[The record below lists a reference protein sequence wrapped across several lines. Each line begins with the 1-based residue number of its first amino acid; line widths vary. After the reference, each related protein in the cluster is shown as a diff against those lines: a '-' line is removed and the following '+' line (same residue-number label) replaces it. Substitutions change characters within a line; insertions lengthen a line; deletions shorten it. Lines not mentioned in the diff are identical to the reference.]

1 MPFLAKCKKK
11 VDRIKAGPPWFE
23 FLVIFD
29 VFAPWYRKRR
39 EAFSVKVY
47 KKIRRKSWSDV
58 PPKLL
63 TCIRFLYKVVHK
75 IGRLRNIA
83 RNAIATYTKFF
94 FFSFEPEWIFFFPAA
109 TCRQWGPM
117 VVTHTLSFSFLF
129 RKCTQQAH
137 IRHYGPERWR
147 NILCKKPNLARESP
161 ATTPQNAREQG
172 ARKSN
177 KSACMAHTKRL
188 SSPTHLHFLLP
199 FSLESVDRSWKGT
212 IDWFPGG

>member
-1 MPFLAKCKKK
+1 MRRPAIPKCQSTWPHGQTRTGQPELNRKFVRFQGPHRQKCHCNVHTQKNFLLSLN
-11 VDRIKAGPPWFE
+11 E
-23 FLVIFD
+23 F
-29 VFAPWYRKRR
+29 
-39 EAFSVKVY
+39 
-47 KKIRRKSWSDV
+47 
-58 PPKLL
+58 
-63 TCIRFLYKVVHK
+63 
-75 IGRLRNIA
+75 
-83 RNAIATYTKFF
+83 
-94 FFSFEPEWIFFFPAA
+94 FFFPAA
-109 TCRQWGPM
+109 TCSQWGPM
-117 VVTHTLSFSFLF
+117 VVTHTLSFSLVF